1 MSSLQVVQSA
11 GLAVFRQV
19 KDEETSE
26 LKVEWLMVQD
36 WTPHWTPPKGRL
48 DPGENAMEAALRETK
63 EESGLEPATMLT
75 IYEDISTQISYV
87 RKIRPKAL
95 LSEIVKLDE
104 LSNTTKHFPF
114 QVLLVLK
121 FYIISYLTTLASR
134 W

>member
-1 MSSLQVVQSA
+1 MILLNVCLSGQLEKAEMSSVQVVQSA

-19 KDEETSE
+19 KDEDTSE
-26 LKVEWLMVQD
+26 LRVEWLMVQD

-87 RKIRPKAL
+87 RKIRPKAFVVRN
-95 LSEIVKLDE
+95 STIRPTIKYQQDKV
-104 LSNTTKHFPF
+104 F
-114 QVLLVLK
+114 
-121 FYIISYLTTLASR
+121 
-134 W
+134 